1 MKRKPFFTGYRPQF
15 YFRTEA
21 NELKLSEIMAKRV
34 LQIAVRSIK
43 PEGDT
48 PAPKEGTP
56 NESVD

>member
-34 LQIAVRSIK
+34 LQIAIRSIN

-48 PAPKEGTP
+48 PAPKEG
-56 NESVD
+56 SS